1 MRLVGN
7 LHAEL
12 LLGLFLRGAGALS
25 SFVLVW
31 VIARAFGPATIGL
44 FQIGLATANLLSV
57 VAAQGLDRLIVRVA
71 SVALAEGRSGVAASA
86 FRQSVKRQLIVA
98 GLLALVLLIAAEPFA
113 DLALDEPRAA
123 PFIQLLAPAMVSLT
137 IIRLCASML
146 RSKGRILLSQSLDG
160 VTYTTIAALLVGGV
174 WLAGAADWPLLPP
187 LAYLVGTSLIL
198 LVALWQTYSMIGG
211 WGSGTVR
218 LQVRDGLYIAAFNG
232 LSRANEW
239 IGLIL
244 LTSIA
249 GAAISG
255 IYRVA
260 FQVTLLFQLVNF
272 SFAVMVGPRIA
283 AAAARGDS
291 AAVKQT
297 VRTAGG
303 LGTLICLPL
312 FMPITIWPEPILEL
326 FGPEFGMG
334 ADALRILAV
343 GHLINVAFG
352 PVGAALTMMKEERS
366 VFAVELFAT
375 VLSIGVT
382 IIALPA
388 YGMVAVAAGSTA
400 GSLIRN
406 AACYVVLRRH
416 LIRLGLGELDSPA
429 R

>member
-44 FQIGLATANLLSV
+44 FQIGLATANLVSV
-57 VAAQGLDRLIVRVA
+57 VAAQGLDRVIVRVA
-71 SVALAEGRSGVAASA
+71 SVALAEERPGDAASA
-86 FRQSVKRQLIVA
+86 FRQSFKRQMFVSV
-98 GLLALVLLIAAEPFA
+98 LLALALLIAAGPFA
-113 DLALDEPRAA
+113 ELALGEPQTA
-123 PFIQLLAPAMVSLT
+123 PFIRLLAPAMVSLT
-137 IIRLCASML
+137 LIRLCASML

-160 VTYTTIAALLVGGV
+160 VTYTTIAALLVGGA

-187 LAYLVGTSLIL
+187 LAYLVGTSFIL

-211 WGSGTVR
+211 WGTGTAR
-218 LQVRDGLYIAAFNG
+218 LQVKDGLYIAAFNG

-244 LTSIA
+244 LTSAA

-260 FQVTLLFQLVNF
+260 FQVTLLFQLVNV

-283 AAAARGDS
+283 AAAARKDS
-291 AAVKQT
+291 AAVKHT
-297 VRTAGG
+297 VRTAGA

-312 FMPITIWPEPILEL
+312 FVPITIWPEPILEL
-326 FGPEFGMG
+326 FGPEFGIG

-366 VFAVELFAT
+366 VFVIELFAT
-375 VLSIGVT
+375 ALAVGVT

-388 YGMVAVAAGSTA
+388 YGMLAVAAGSTV
-400 GSLIRN
+400 GSVVRN
-406 AACYVVLRRH
+406 AASYAVLRGH
-416 LIRLGLGELDSPA
+416 LTRLGEVDSPA
-429 R
+429 D